1 MKNKRVPKKAEPTII
16 PRPEHTVSRD
26 EISKSALKV
35 LYRLHKSGFQAFL
48 VGGGVR
54 DVLLGLHPKDFDIA
68 TDAHPEE
75 VRSLFAN
82 GRLIGRRFRLAHV
95 RFGRDVIEVAT
106 FRAATDGSE
115 KHADVS
121 HDHEGRILRDNVYG
135 SIDEDVWRR
144 DFTCNALYYNI
155 ADFSI
160 WDYVGGLE
168 DIKRRRLVLIGD
180 PDKRLRE
187 DPVRMLRAVRFAA
200 KLNFTIDKSVE
211 KSMHGHQDLLQNV
224 PAARLFD
231 EFLKLFQAGFAHKT
245 FTLLRKYGLFGQLFV
260 QTGKELDNDE
270 KFVEFVHA
278 ALVNTDRRVAAGKS
292 ITPMFLL
299 GVFLWA
305 PVRRM
310 AEDLRS
316 REKMSVAQS
325 LSIAAYEIAGM
336 QQSRISIPK
345 RFTAP
350 MREMLAMQPRFD
362 VRHGRRAMNLLQH
375 KRFRA
380 AYDFMMLRADCGD
393 FDREAATFWTDVQ
406 EQDAEQ
412 QEKSFGL
419 DGQPASRRRKRPRRR
434 RKPATG
440 QP

>member
-1 MKNKRVPKKAEPTII
+1 LKNKRVPKKVEPTII
-16 PRPEHTVSRD
+16 PRPAHTVSRD
-26 EISKSALKV
+26 EISKNALKV
-35 LYRLHKSGFQAFL
+35 LYRLHKSGYQAFL

-68 TDAHPEE
+68 TDAHPEV

-115 KHADVS
+115 KHLDVS

-200 KLNFTIDKSVE
+200 KLDFTIDESVE
-211 KSMHGHQDLLQNV
+211 KSMHGHQELLQNV

-231 EFLKLFQAGFAHKT
+231 EFLKLFQAGFAEKT
-245 FTLLRKYGLFGQLFV
+245 FNLLRKYGLFGQLFV
-260 QTGKELDNDE
+260 QSDEALDQDE
-270 KFVEFVHA
+270 NFLEFVQA

-299 GVFLWA
+299 GVFLWV
-305 PVRRM
+305 PVRGM
-310 AEDLRS
+310 ADALRA

-325 LSIAAYEIAGM
+325 LNIAAYEIAGM
-336 QQSRISIPK
+336 QQARISIPK

-362 VRHGRRAMNLLQH
+362 VRHGRRALNLLEH

-380 AYDFMMLRADCGD
+380 AYDFMILRAKCGD
-393 FDREAATFWTDVQ
+393 FDNEVAAFWTEVQ
-406 EQDAEQ
+406 NQDAGQ
-412 QEKSFGL
+412 RAKSFGL
-419 DGQPASRRRKRPRRR
+419 DGKPASRRRKRPRRR
-434 RKPATG
+434 RGPAVG
-440 QP
+440 NP